1 MSCGGGA
8 TELAKRGLIAG
19 LTGSCHE
26 RTVPSREA
34 ETIRRSVGEATART
48 WLCQFCYDLG

>member
-19 LTGSCHE
+19 LAGSCHE

-48 WLCQFCYDLG
+48 